1 MLLTYRRLL
10 PLGGGSNFR
19 DLGGYPTESG
29 LAIRRGDVFRSGAM
43 SGLTPTDETYLNQF
57 GFKAVVDLRSR
68 EEIALFPNNWAQRCG
83 IEIFRHDYSIE
94 EIVEA
99 TNGFRNLDTRDR
111 DYLALYR
118 WLLEF
123 AAPQFKIFFKLLL
136 QGTTPVVIN
145 CSAGQDR
152 TGIACALFLTA
163 LGVPEDWVVEDY
175 LLSTDFRSPKNE
187 IRGVDL
193 ADAAKDNAFAT
204 LMLGHHQGRELSRPN
219 PLLTSDGKPLIKFV
233 LEKLRTD
240 YGGIESYLSKVLKV
254 NGRDVSLLRQCY
266 LD

>member
-1 MLLTYRRLL
+1 
-10 PLGGGSNFR
+10 
-19 DLGGYPTESG
+19 
-29 LAIRRGDVFRSGAM
+29 
-43 SGLTPTDETYLNQF
+43 
-57 GFKAVVDLRSR
+57 
-68 EEIALFPNNWAQRCG
+68 
-83 IEIFRHDYSIE
+83 
-94 EIVEA
+94 
-99 TNGFRNLDTRDR
+99 
-111 DYLALYR
+111 
-118 WLLEF
+118 
-123 AAPQFKIFFKLLL
+123 
-136 QGTTPVVIN
+136 VVIN

-254 NGRDVSLLRQCY
+254 NGREVSLLRQCY